1 MPQFKI
7 HHVTRYSYEVP
18 VRDSANQIIL
28 FPVKDEYQTVQKQ
41 DLTITGE
48 PPVDIY
54 KDYYG
59 NEVGSFTFAEPHR
72 EMVIDS
78 KIEVTTRNRALPDD
92 MLPKEEQWRAL
103 QAMRYQVP
111 FIDFLKQ
118 ESCEFVHE
126 IKRDT
131 LVGQHGQFTPMVA
144 AQKLNEYVYKEFQYI
159 KGVTSVETT
168 PDEIWKLKAGVCQ
181 DFAHILLVMLRM
193 TGIPARY
200 VSGYI
205 CPNRN
210 GMRGEGATHAWVE
223 ANIPAYGWLGLDP
236 TNNCFVNDLHIRLA
250 VGRNFS
256 DCSPV
261 KGTYKGTSNHR
272 LDVGVSVSYED
283 GHVQDD
289 QATVTVLT
297 PQPITNGQQKG
308 DDNSYRRYMEMI
320 QQQQQQ

>member
-18 VRDSANQIIL
+18 VRDSANKIIL
-28 FPVKDEYQTVQKQ
+28 FPIKDEFQTVLKQ
-41 DLTITGE
+41 NLLITGE

-59 NEVGSFTFAEPHR
+59 NEVGSFMFAAPHT
-72 EMVIDS
+72 ELVIDS
-78 KIEVTTRNRALPDD
+78 KIEVVTKSRSLPDD
-92 MLPKEEQWRAL
+92 AAPKEAQWSNL
-103 QAMRYQVP
+103 QAIRHQVP

-118 ESCEFVHE
+118 ESCEAVHE

-131 LVGQHGQFTPMVA
+131 QVGQHLQYTPLVA
-144 AQKLNEYVYKEFQYI
+144 AQKLNEYVYREFQYI
-159 KGVTSVETT
+159 QGVTSVETT

-181 DFAHILLVMLRM
+181 DFAHILLIMLRM

-205 CPNRN
+205 CPNHN

-223 ANIPAYGWLGLDP
+223 AYIPAYGWLGLDP
-236 TNNCFVNDLHIRLA
+236 TNNCFVNDLHVRLA

-261 KGTYKGTSNHR
+261 KGTYKGTSKHS
-272 LDVGVSVSYED
+272 LEVGVSVSYED
-283 GHVQDD
+283 GNVQDD
-289 QATVTVLT
+289 QATILT
-297 PQPITNGQQKG
+297 PHPITNGQQNS

-320 QQQQQQ
+320 QQQQQ

>member
-28 FPVKDEYQTVQKQ
+28 FPIKDDYQTILKQ
-41 DLTITGE
+41 DIVITGE
-48 PPVDIY
+48 PAVDIY

-59 NEVGSFTFAEPHR
+59 NEVGSFMFAEAHR
-72 EMVIDS
+72 ELVIDS
-78 KIEVTTRNRALPDD
+78 KIEVITKSRTLPEDTQ
-92 MLPKEEQWRAL
+92 PKEEQWSNL
-103 QAMRYQVP
+103 QAIRYQVP

-118 ESCEFVHE
+118 ESCEAVVE

-131 LVGQHGQFTPMVA
+131 LVGQHMQFTPMVA
-144 AQKLNEYVYKEFQYI
+144 AQKLNEYVYNEFQYI

-223 ANIPAYGWLGLDP
+223 AYIPAYGWLGLDP
-236 TNNCFVNDLHIRLA
+236 TNNCFVNEMHIRLA

-261 KGTYKGTSNHR
+261 KGTYKGTSNHK
-272 LDVGVSVSYED
+272 LEVGVSVSYED
-283 GHVQDD
+283 GNVQDD

-297 PQPITNGQQKG
+297 PQPITNGQQNG
-308 DDNSYRRYMEMI
+308 DDNSYRRHMEMI
-320 QQQQQQ
+320 QQQQQ